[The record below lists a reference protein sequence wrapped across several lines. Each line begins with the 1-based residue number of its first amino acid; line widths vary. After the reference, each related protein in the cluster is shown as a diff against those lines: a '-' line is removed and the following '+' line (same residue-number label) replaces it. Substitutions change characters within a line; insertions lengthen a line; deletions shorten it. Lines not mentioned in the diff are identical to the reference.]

1 MKRVYLTMGALLVW
15 STSALAGAGG
25 ETVTIPADD
34 YKAIMQQLKSLQQR
48 VDTLESKGKVAGD
61 SAERKQAAAIP
72 GKLEKDVQNIYS
84 TLDTVETKT
93 LKDRINLGAELR
105 TRVDDIEVKNM
116 NLGAAGFA
124 NVSHTDNH
132 WTNRFR
138 LNMDAEIRKNL
149 LFTGR
154 LTAYKNFADN
164 TTNQLINDAN
174 QGHVPG
180 DSGIKLDRAYVDW
193 IPEGMPVPLAFTFGR
208 HPSSEGPPQELK
220 ENRKRQSTY
229 PSLLFDGEADGVV
242 ATVGLERYLGWKQS
256 GLRFAWGKAY
266 QDDSAS
272 ISYLDNYGGALK
284 DSNIYAMFFE
294 TEIPGVKDSLLVLS
308 ALRASNLPAESKYIG
323 DANNTSKA
331 TIGDMDMF
339 GIHAQAN
346 RVADSNFDV
355 FLSTG
360 LNRTHPNG
368 YITFD
373 PGTGPQNYGLL
384 TTGLDAVNGTSHT
397 GWAVYAGTR
406 YNIQSKALN
415 DPKVGFEFNHGSD
428 YWFSFTWGSSELYNK
443 LATRGNV
450 YDLYYIQPFNEN
462 LFARLG
468 VTYIDYNYNMSGL
481 QIGDWGGNTDASL
494 RDVYFLL
501 DCRF

>member
-138 LNMDAEIRKNL
+138 LNMDAQIRKNL

-164 TTNQLINDAN
+164 DDAN
-174 QGHVPG
+174 ASVYGDSNRAHVPNG
-180 DSGIKLDRAYVDW
+180 SELKLDRAYVDW
-193 IPEGMPVPLAFTFGR
+193 IPEGMPVPLAITFGR
-208 HPSSEGPPQELK
+208 HPSSEGPPFEMR
-220 ENRKRQSTY
+220 ENRQRQSTY
-229 PSLLFDGEADGVV
+229 PALLFDGEADGVV
-242 ATVGLERYLGWKQS
+242 ATVGLERYLGWKDS
-256 GLRFAWGKAY
+256 GVRFAWGKAY
-266 QDDSAS
+266 QDDDNVN
-272 ISYLDNYGGALK
+272 SYLDNPTSTGL
-284 DSNIYAMFFE
+284 DDTNVYAMFFE
-294 TEIPGVKDSLLVLS
+294 TQLPGVKDSLLVLS
-308 ALRASNLPAESKYIG
+308 ALRAENLTADYTNIAGMTGVANIG
-323 DANNTSKA
+323 DVDLY
-331 TIGDMDMF
+331 GF
-339 GIHAQAN
+339 HLQAN
-346 RVADSNFDV
+346 KIAESNFDAFV
-355 FLSTG
+355 SAG

-368 YITFD
+368 RFISYGAT
-373 PGTGPQNYGLL
+373 PMGLL
-384 TTGLDAVNGTSHT
+384 NNDGTTSHT
-397 GWAVYAGTR
+397 GWAFYTGAR
-406 YNIQSKALN
+406 YNIPYKPLN
-415 DPKVGFEFNHGSD
+415 DPKIGLEYNHGSD
-428 YWFSFTWGSSELYNK
+428 YWFSFTSGSTELYNK
-443 LATRGNV
+443 LAARGDAYEV
-450 YDLYYIQPFNEN
+450 YYIQPFNEN
-462 LFARLG
+462 LFLRTG
-468 VTYIDYNYNMSGL
+468 FTWVEYNYMLSGF
-481 QIGDWGGNTDASL
+481 QIGDMGDSKEKLTNG
-494 RDVYFLL
+494 YMLL